1 MKKGLLA
8 IFAMLCVTATAS
20 AQGWGFG
27 PKVGATFAN
36 VNGLEGTKMKAG
48 VVAGMFAER
57 DINNWFSIQAELL
70 WSQQGYHQKMAGEA
84 FDTRLSYGYLP
95 VVTKYYL
102 IGGMN
107 VQLGAQFGYLVTSK
121 ATGSPS
127 LKPVI
132 NKYNVD
138 ALVGLGYD
146 FNCGLMIEGRYNI
159 GLTNLQ
165 RTNDPLDLRNATM
178 EVMVGWKF

>member
-1 MKKGLLA
+1 
-8 IFAMLCVTATAS
+8 MLTCM
-20 AQGWGFG
+20 
-27 PKVGATFAN
+27 AN
-36 VNGLEGTKMKAG
+36 GEAG
-48 VVAGMFAER
+48 NAE
-57 DINNWFSIQAELL
+57 IAA
-70 WSQQGYHQKMAGEA
+70 AGEA
-84 FDTRLSYGYLP
+84 FDTRLSYVYLP

>member
-1 MKKGLLA
+1 M
-8 IFAMLCVTATAS
+8 CTATAS

-27 PKVGATFAN
+27 PKVGTTFAN

-84 FDTRLSYGYLP
+84 FDTRLSYVYLP

-138 ALVGLGYD
+138 AWVTTSTAG
-146 FNCGLMIEGRYNI
+146 
-159 GLTNLQ
+159 
-165 RTNDPLDLRNATM
+165 
-178 EVMVGWKF
+178 

>member
-84 FDTRLSYGYLP
+84 FDTRLSYVYLP
-95 VVTKYYL
+95 VVTKY
-102 IGGMN
+102 
-107 VQLGAQFGYLVTSK
+107 
-121 ATGSPS
+121 
-127 LKPVI
+127 
-132 NKYNVD
+132 
-138 ALVGLGYD
+138 
-146 FNCGLMIEGRYNI
+146 
-159 GLTNLQ
+159 
-165 RTNDPLDLRNATM
+165 
-178 EVMVGWKF
+178 

>member
-70 WSQQGYHQKMAGEA
+70 WSQQGYHQKMAGRSVRYSTQLCVPA
-84 FDTRLSYGYLP
+84 RRDQILP
-95 VVTKYYL
+95 DRR
-102 IGGMN
+102 
-107 VQLGAQFGYLVTSK
+107 A
-121 ATGSPS
+121 
-127 LKPVI
+127 
-132 NKYNVD
+132 
-138 ALVGLGYD
+138 
-146 FNCGLMIEGRYNI
+146 
-159 GLTNLQ
+159 
-165 RTNDPLDLRNATM
+165 
-178 EVMVGWKF
+178 

>member
-70 WSQQGYHQKMAGEA
+70 WSQQGYHQKWRAKRSILDSAMC
-84 FDTRLSYGYLP
+84 TC
-95 VVTKYYL
+95 
-102 IGGMN
+102 
-107 VQLGAQFGYLVTSK
+107 
-121 ATGSPS
+121 PS
-127 LKPVI
+127 
-132 NKYNVD
+132 
-138 ALVGLGYD
+138 
-146 FNCGLMIEGRYNI
+146 
-159 GLTNLQ
+159 
-165 RTNDPLDLRNATM
+165 
-178 EVMVGWKF
+178 

>member
-1 MKKGLLA
+1 M
-8 IFAMLCVTATAS
+8 
-20 AQGWGFG
+20 
-27 PKVGATFAN
+27 
-36 VNGLEGTKMKAG
+36 
-48 VVAGMFAER
+48 
-57 DINNWFSIQAELL
+57 
-70 WSQQGYHQKMAGEA
+70 
-84 FDTRLSYGYLP
+84 
-95 VVTKYYL
+95 
-102 IGGMN
+102 
-107 VQLGAQFGYLVTSK
+107 TSK

>member
-20 AQGWGFG
+20 AQGWGF
-27 PKVGATFAN
+27 
-36 VNGLEGTKMKAG
+36 
-48 VVAGMFAER
+48 ER

-84 FDTRLSYGYLP
+84 FDTRLSYVYLP

>member
-57 DINNWFSIQAELL
+57 DIKPNCYGASRGTIKKWRAKRSILDSA
-70 WSQQGYHQKMAGEA
+70 MC
-84 FDTRLSYGYLP
+84 TC
-95 VVTKYYL
+95 
-102 IGGMN
+102 
-107 VQLGAQFGYLVTSK
+107 
-121 ATGSPS
+121 PS
-127 LKPVI
+127 
-132 NKYNVD
+132 
-138 ALVGLGYD
+138 
-146 FNCGLMIEGRYNI
+146 
-159 GLTNLQ
+159 
-165 RTNDPLDLRNATM
+165 
-178 EVMVGWKF
+178 

>member
-1 MKKGLLA
+1 
-8 IFAMLCVTATAS
+8 
-20 AQGWGFG
+20 
-27 PKVGATFAN
+27 
-36 VNGLEGTKMKAG
+36 MKAG

-84 FDTRLSYGYLP
+84 FDTRLSYVYLP

-165 RTNDPLDLRNATM
+165 RTNDPLDLRNATNGSDGRL
-178 EVMVGWKF
+178 EILTTGYDWALRPGSSIREGSQVSHW

>member
-70 WSQQGYHQKMAGEA
+70 SRGTIKKGRAKRSIPDSAMC
-84 FDTRLSYGYLP
+84 TC
-95 VVTKYYL
+95 
-102 IGGMN
+102 
-107 VQLGAQFGYLVTSK
+107 
-121 ATGSPS
+121 PS
-127 LKPVI
+127 
-132 NKYNVD
+132 
-138 ALVGLGYD
+138 
-146 FNCGLMIEGRYNI
+146 
-159 GLTNLQ
+159 
-165 RTNDPLDLRNATM
+165 
-178 EVMVGWKF
+178 